1 MRAFKN
7 CRLAMIFLVMVG
19 LGIDLLECVTTS
31 QIQALEEKAQQALEK
46 AEKALKECQSAKA
59 AVEDSSRYSAKAAA
73 KKCEDIFE
81 RITAR

>member
-7 CRLAMIFLVMVG
+7 CRLAMIFLVMVC
-19 LGIDLLECVTTS
+19 LGIGLLECITTS

-59 AVEDSSRYSAKAAA
+59 AA
-73 KKCEDIFE
+73 KKCEDIFK

>member
-7 CRLAMIFLVMVG
+7 CRLAMIFFGHGV
-19 LGIDLLECVTTS
+19 LGDRSSGMRNNLPDS
-31 QIQALEEKAQQALEK
+31 GSWRKNPAGLEK

-59 AVEDSSRYSAKAAA
+59 AVEDSSRYSAEAAA

-81 RITAR
+81 RITTS